1 MLFVIDIGNTQT
13 VLGVFEGEKLRRDW
27 RISTEK
33 KKTADEY
40 AVLIQSIC
48 SASGVSFEA
57 FKAVAISCVVPP
69 LLETFQ
75 EFCRKSLHLDPLL
88 VEPGIKTGMPILM
101 DNPREVGADRIVNAV
116 AAYRQAR
123 RACVVVDFGTA
134 TTLDCIS
141 AAGEYI
147 GGVIMPGVGISLE
160 ALVQKASKLPRVE
173 IASPRTVIGKNT
185 VHCMQS
191 GILFGYVSMVD
202 GMVER
207 IRREMREDAYVIATG
222 GMAERVAPE
231 SVTIQKVDRYLTLKG
246 LQILYEMNRKEES
259 CSGV

>member
-27 RISTEK
+27 RISTDK

-48 SASGVSFEA
+48 SASGFSFEA

-69 LLETFQ
+69 LLQTFQ
-75 EFCRKSLHLDPLL
+75 EFCRKRLHLDPLL

-116 AAYRQAR
+116 AAYREVR
-123 RACVVVDFGTA
+123 RACIVVDFGTA

-207 IRREMREDAYVIATG
+207 IRREMGEDAYVIATG

-231 SVTIQKVDRYLTLKG
+231 SVTIQKVDPYLTLQG
-246 LQILYEMNRKEES
+246 LQILHELNRKEEL
-259 CSGV
+259 